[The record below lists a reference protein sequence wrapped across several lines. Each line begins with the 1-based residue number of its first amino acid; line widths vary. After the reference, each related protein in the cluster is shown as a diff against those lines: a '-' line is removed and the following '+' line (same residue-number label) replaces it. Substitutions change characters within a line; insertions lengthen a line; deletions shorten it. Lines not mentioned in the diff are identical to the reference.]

1 MKENIQK
8 HVLETNQKYL
18 GKLVNEQLP
27 AKLENQLEDM
37 DWSLLDMIDNKVQE
51 RGEFSPL
58 GAMEIS
64 EIDTRR
70 DEFDKAGLEAIKACK
85 VGAILLAG
93 GQGTR
98 LGFDKAKGMYNIGLN
113 RDLYIFEQLI
123 CNLMKVTERAGA
135 WVPLYIMTSDKN
147 DEQTREFFAAF
158 LKKFFLIFL
167 KSHFI
172 DKIALKSIKYTQKN
186 FLNFYKKLD

>member
-8 HVLETNQKYL
+8 HVLESNQKYL
-18 GKLVNEQLP
+18 GKLVNEQLA

-37 DWSLLDMIDNKVQE
+37 DWSLLDMIDNKAQE

-64 EIDTRR
+64 EINTRR

-98 LGFDKAKGMYNIGLN
+98 LGFDKAKEMYNDGLN
-113 RDLYIFEQLI
+113 RDLYIFEQQI
-123 CNLMKVTERAGA
+123 SNLMTVTQGAGL
-135 WVPLYIMTSDKN
+135 WVS
-147 DEQTREFFAAF
+147 R
-158 LKKFFLIFL
+158 
-167 KSHFI
+167 
-172 DKIALKSIKYTQKN
+172 
-186 FLNFYKKLD
+186 

>member
-8 HVLETNQKYL
+8 HVLESNQKYL

-37 DWSLLDMIDNKVQE
+37 DWSLLDMIDNKAQE

-64 EIDTRR
+64 EINTRR

-93 GQGTR
+93 
-98 LGFDKAKGMYNIGLN
+98 
-113 RDLYIFEQLI
+113 
-123 CNLMKVTERAGA
+123 
-135 WVPLYIMTSDKN
+135 
-147 DEQTREFFAAF
+147 
-158 LKKFFLIFL
+158 
-167 KSHFI
+167 
-172 DKIALKSIKYTQKN
+172 
-186 FLNFYKKLD
+186 